1 MFHPI
6 SSSFKLR
13 PERTLFASF
22 FSKASTNS
30 SSISSTFDQDVQQFC
45 GHSGGLRLE
54 RHSSLADLGC
64 LAYPEGRAVP
74 FLSQALALGRSRDYG
89 AHSDLRMKDRKRN
102 KAGTEVS
109 EEQVILSIFTLQLRL
124 IPANQRRN
132 IYYNLKDGSESGSD
146 EDVEEEEIAQIFL
159 SNRGPQQDP
168 PSDGKINILFEMW
181 EIKYFSF

>member
-1 MFHPI
+1 MTRNICHEGPPSYSHLHSRSFKTCP
-6 SSSFKLR
+6 SNSRSFKLR

-22 FSKASTNS
+22 FSKPSTNS
-30 SSISSTFDQDVQQFC
+30 TITASTSFDKEVQQFC

-89 AHSDLRMKDRKRN
+89 AHSDLRMKDRKRS

-109 EEQVILSIFTLQLRL
+109 EEQVIS
-124 IPANQRRN
+124 N
-132 IYYNLKDGSESGSD
+132 IR
-146 EDVEEEEIAQIFL
+146 A
-159 SNRGPQQDP
+159 R
-168 PSDGKINILFEMW
+168 
-181 EIKYFSF
+181 

>member
-1 MFHPI
+1 MTRNICHEGPPSYSHLHSRSFKTCPYV
-6 SSSFKLR
+6 SRSFKLS

-30 SSISSTFDQDVQQFC
+30 SSTSVATSFDTEVQQFC

-109 EEQVILSIFTLQLRL
+109 EEQVILNTFSRYLCL
-124 IPANQRRN
+124 IPVN
-132 IYYNLKDGSESGSD
+132 
-146 EDVEEEEIAQIFL
+146 
-159 SNRGPQQDP
+159 
-168 PSDGKINILFEMW
+168 
-181 EIKYFSF
+181 